1 MQKIYYKFLHQEKG
15 PRMFMKKRIF
25 KQPILNRQICN
36 TKIEISKK
44 KKNQTKKDLKKWLN
58 LCNYNIVEMK
68 KNIQFFLSKIKITK
82 TKASNWNFKN

>member
-1 MQKIYYKFLHQEKG
+1 
-15 PRMFMKKRIF
+15 
-25 KQPILNRQICN
+25 
-36 TKIEISKK
+36 
-44 KKNQTKKDLKKWLN
+44 

>member
-1 MQKIYYKFLHQEKG
+1 LSQSGVATNKNKVPSMQKIYYKFLHQEKG

-44 KKNQTKKDLKKWLN
+44 KKNQTKKDLKK
-58 LCNYNIVEMK
+58 
-68 KNIQFFLSKIKITK
+68 
-82 TKASNWNFKN
+82 